1 MQAWLDIPWVAAIV
15 ALLVWWFS
23 TGLIL
28 FGVKRADHG
37 TGISHAGLT
46 IGALPFLML
55 GFWGFWHTLHL
66 NSIGSVYGA
75 FGSAILIWGWFELA
89 FLCGMI
95 SGPNTYPCPPGVPPL
110 ERFVRAWGTVA
121 YAELALIVVMIAAAW
136 VAQDAQNMFGVWTF
150 AVLFFARISAK
161 LNLYLGVPNI
171 NTDFLP
177 KPMGHL
183 ASHFRIAPM
192 NALFPVS
199 VTILTF
205 ATGCWLERWGAQAA
219 VAPEAIGFALLTAL
233 TALALLEHWM
243 MVIPL
248 ADAKLW
254 QWMLPQAPCDSNK
267 TRRSVTH
274 DYERGKVHEL

>member
-1 MQAWLDIPWVAAIV
+1 MIDWLHIPWVAALV
-15 ALLVWWFS
+15 ALIVWWFS

-28 FGVKRADHG
+28 LGVKRADHG
-37 TGISHAGLT
+37 IGASHAALT
-46 IGALPFLML
+46 IGSLPILAL
-55 GFWGFWHTLHL
+55 GCWGFWHTLGTTDVW
-66 NSIGSVYGA
+66 SIYGA

-89 FLCGMI
+89 FLCGII
-95 SGPNTYPCPPGVPPL
+95 SGPNTYNCPPDVPAW

-121 YAELALIVVMIAAAW
+121 YSEVALIATMILALWIGQGAE
-136 VAQDAQNMFGVWTF
+136 NMFGVWTF

-161 LNLYLGVPNI
+161 LNVYLGVPNI
-171 NTDFLP
+171 NVDFLP

-205 ATGCWLERWGAQAA
+205 ATGCWLERLGAQA
-219 VAPEAIGFALLTAL
+219 VGTPEALGFALLSAL

-254 QWMLPQAPCDSNK
+254 QWLLPQKPSAPKETNIAM
-267 TRRSVTH
+267 TH
-274 DYERGKVHEL
+274 AYERGKVHEL